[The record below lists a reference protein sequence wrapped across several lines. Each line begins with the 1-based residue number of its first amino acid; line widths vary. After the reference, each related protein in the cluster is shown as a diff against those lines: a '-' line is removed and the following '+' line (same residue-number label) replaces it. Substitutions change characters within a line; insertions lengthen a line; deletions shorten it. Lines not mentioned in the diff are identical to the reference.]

1 MKKILIL
8 IVGIALYLHF
18 YPQPELIQLYE
29 DKKSEL
35 LTQLESSTKVTFK
48 VNLADTY
55 RLWEK
60 ELSGFSKQELS
71 NLKEVLTSFDS
82 VTNFYDEN
90 CHGNVTIKLFY
101 ADNHDK
107 VCNKL
112 AVILP

>member
-35 LTQLESSTKVTFK
+35 LSRLENSTKVTFK

-55 RLWEK
+55 KKWEK
-60 ELSGFSKQELS
+60 ELNGLSKQELS

-82 VTNFYDEN
+82 VMNFYDEN
-90 CHGNVTIKLFY
+90 CHGNITAKLFY
-101 ADNHDK
+101 SDNHDK
-107 VCNKL
+107 ICNRL
-112 AVILP
+112 ATIIP